1 MTRISALP
9 ALVAC
14 CLLGSALSYE
24 HGQIGAMTTSCQH
37 RLSDIFDDYYDVP
50 VLDGNYNCSEILQ
63 SAIANQDGY
72 DCPDLNSLLGCF
84 TVS

>member
-1 MTRISALP
+1 MARSAALL

-14 CLLGSALSYE
+14 CLFGTAFSYE
-24 HGQIGAMTTSCQH
+24 HGQVGAMTTSCQH

-50 VLDGNYNCSEILQ
+50 VLDGNYNCSDILQ
-63 SAIANQDGY
+63 SAIANQDGF